1 MKGEMLMS
9 TVRHLVRDINSIR
22 DQLNQDNLNYYDN
35 VIVHVRDA
43 RIARQAGEELLLAM
57 GQHLLEAQER
67 GQSAKQLFSKNS
79 DDYAHQLIE
88 NLPERRQLSKPMY
101 YLMIVW
107 VALTW
112 VFLLQALAGFL
123 KINISGTGV
132 VGEISLSTLV
142 LVAAG
147 AIVLVELVTRV
158 ANQPVEKS
166 ELDRPRMQINMRSV
180 LTYVIILV
188 VIIVVGNYLRHIMP
202 VVIIS
207 PWLSLALCAIGVL
220 GQKFIF
226 MRR

>member
-1 MKGEMLMS
+1 MS
-9 TVRHLVRDINSIR
+9 TVRHLVKDINVIR
-22 DQLNQDNLNYYDN
+22 DQLNQENLNYYDD
-35 VIVHVRDA
+35 VIVYVRDA
-43 RIARQAGEELLLAM
+43 RIERQSGEELLLEM
-57 GQHLLEAQER
+57 GQHLLDAQKR
-67 GQSAKQLFSKNS
+67 KQSAVQLFGKDS
-79 DDYAHQLIE
+79 DTYATQLIE

-101 YLMIVW
+101 YVMIVW
-107 VALTW
+107 IALTW
-112 VFLLQALAGFL
+112 VFLLQALAGFF
-123 KINISGTGV
+123 KINVSGTGV

-166 ELDRPRMQINMRSV
+166 DLDRPRMQINARSV
-180 LTYVIILV
+180 LTYVVILV
-188 VIIVVGNYLRHIMP
+188 VIIVVGNYLRNVMP

-207 PWLSLALCAIGVL
+207 PWLSLVLCIIGIL